1 MVMTVEQLGQ
11 ESGEHRATKDQKEA
25 GVLGSPSLEKGERIQ
40 GWQKRLSSQVGRAK
54 VTDG

>member
-1 MVMTVEQLGQ
+1 MTVEQLGQ

-54 VTDG
+54 VADG